1 MERKY
6 KFFKNYIIIIIYD
19 YLFKLTYKHNYIY
32 ILYLKQLSLFQFKNH
47 SKRSFTFNEKINC
60 FVGNNGVG
68 KTNIL
73 DAIHY
78 LSLTKSYFNHIDA
91 QNIQFGNQFFI
102 VKGNFNNQD
111 KDDEIQCNFNI
122 GSGKIIKKNQKKYKR
137 FSEHIGQYPII
148 IISPTD
154 SNLILEG
161 SEIRR
166 KYLDSS
172 ISQFQKSYLR
182 TLIDYNKVLKQRN
195 SLLKQFTERNYFD
208 SISLEIYNNKL
219 ITYGTEI
226 YNQRQSFLKKLTPV
240 FNKYY
245 KEISSDNETVSLSYR
260 SQLNNCNFLT
270 LLNDSLDKDRIS
282 HHTSI
287 GIHKDDIIFE
297 MNDHSVKKIGSQGQ
311 QKSFLISLKLA
322 QFEFIT
328 QKIGYKPI
336 LLLDDIFDKLDDN
349 RVEKLIAF
357 TSKGTFSQVFIT
369 DTNKQRSKDIL
380 DRTGI
385 DFEIFKIKNK

>member
-1 MERKY
+1 
-6 KFFKNYIIIIIYD
+6 
-19 YLFKLTYKHNYIY
+19 
-32 ILYLKQLSLFQFKNH
+32 LYLKQLSLFQFKNH
-47 SKRSFTFNEKINC
+47 SESSFTFNEKINC
-60 FVGNNGVG
+60 FVGDNGVG

-102 VKGNFNNQD
+102 LKGHFNNKNQE
-111 KDDEIQCNFNI
+111 DEIQCNFNI
-122 GSGKIIKKNQKKYKR
+122 GAGKIIKKNQKRYKR

-172 ISQFQKSYLR
+172 ISQFQRSYLKQ
-182 TLIDYNKVLKQRN
+182 LIDYNKVLKQRN
-195 SLLKQFTERNYFD
+195 RLLKQFTERNYFD
-208 SISLEIYNNKL
+208 PITLENYDNQLVSHGIEIYS
-219 ITYGTEI
+219 
-226 YNQRQSFLKKLTPV
+226 QRQSFLEKLTPV
-240 FNKYY
+240 FDNYY
-245 KEISSDNETVSLSYR
+245 KKISSARETVTLSYR
-260 SQLNNCNFLT
+260 SQLHEGDFAT
-270 LLNDSLDKDRIS
+270 LLKESLMKDKIS
-282 HHTSI
+282 HHTSV

-297 MNDHSVKKIGSQGQ
+297 MNKHPVKKIGSQGQ

-328 QKIGYKPI
+328 QKLGFKPI
-336 LLLDDIFDKLDDN
+336 LLLDDIFDKLDDK
-349 RVEKLIAF
+349 RVEQLITF
-357 TSKGTFSQVFIT
+357 TSQGAFSQVFIT
-369 DTNKQRSKDIL
+369 DTHEKRSRDIL
-380 DRTGI
+380 KRTGV
-385 DFEIFKIKNK
+385 DFEIFKIDSN